1 MHSLDRGIAVFVVLA
16 AAGCAG
22 TNYATND
29 FNGIDPVMWQSVT
42 TGSTFRIVDKP
53 RENRLLVA
61 SDRGMN
67 LQNGIASPAPIATD
81 TSPASYESAT
91 IEWLKTTGRTCT
103 TRSTHLIAES
113 QYEVRYTCE
122 GPFPAAP
129 AKPAPW

>member
-1 MHSLDRGIAVFVVLA
+1 MHSLDRGIAGLVLLA
-16 AAGCAG
+16 TAGCAG

-29 FNGIDPVMWQSVT
+29 FNGIEPVMWQSAT
-42 TGSTFRIVDKP
+42 SGSTFRIVDKP
-53 RENRLLVA
+53 QERRLLIA
-61 SDRGMN
+61 REPGMN
-67 LQNGIASPAPIATD
+67 LQDGTGSPALLATD

-103 TRSTHLIAES
+103 TKSNFSIAES
-113 QYEVRYTCE
+113 QHEVRYSCE